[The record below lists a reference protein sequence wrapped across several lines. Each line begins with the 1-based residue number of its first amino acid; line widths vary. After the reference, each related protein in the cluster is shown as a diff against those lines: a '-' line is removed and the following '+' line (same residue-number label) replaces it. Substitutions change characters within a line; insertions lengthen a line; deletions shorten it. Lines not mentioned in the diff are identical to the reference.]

1 VTWPLFNPSK
11 KIPAHTEVKQ
21 APNLANCPIAAILA
35 ALAFTSV
42 GRTLIQGMLSETA
55 GNVVTDLSGIP
66 TGTLTNPPQ
75 GNTISSSRYFTVK
88 LPGGSTEVS
97 DVLYTNDGQRNSW
110 SLMYLRDPSENSIW
124 AAVIEKALAVQ
135 LKSYENFDA
144 LNITANEFGEKVTG
158 VKIRR
163 DRDQG

>member
-1 VTWPLFNPSK
+1 
-11 KIPAHTEVKQ
+11 
-21 APNLANCPIAAILA
+21 
-35 ALAFTSV
+35 
-42 GRTLIQGMLSETA
+42 
-55 GNVVTDLSGIP
+55 
-66 TGTLTNPPQ
+66 
-75 GNTISSSRYFTVK
+75 
-88 LPGGSTEVS
+88 
-97 DVLYTNDGQRNSW
+97 
-110 SLMYLRDPSENSIW
+110 MYLRDPSENSIW